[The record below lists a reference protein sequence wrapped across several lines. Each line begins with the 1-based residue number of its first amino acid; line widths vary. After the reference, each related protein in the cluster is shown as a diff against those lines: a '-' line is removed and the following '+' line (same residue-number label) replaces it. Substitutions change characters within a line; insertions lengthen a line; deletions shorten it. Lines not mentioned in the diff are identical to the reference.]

1 MTTGDLLDLTG
12 KRAVVTGGSRGL
24 GRRIVLA
31 YASHGADVAIVSRRL
46 DACEELAEE
55 VVGQF
60 GVDAVPIACNVSDWD
75 ACDALFEEVVDL
87 WGGAD
92 VLVNNAGMSPLY
104 DSVTDITEALW
115 DKVLAVNLKGP
126 FRLSALFGENMQER
140 GTGSILN
147 ISSLAAIRPTS
158 DVVPYA
164 AAKAGLNSLTQS
176 LAAAFGP
183 DVRVN
188 TIMPG
193 RFATDISEHW
203 DWDVVR
209 EEVSGHALQRVA
221 EPHEIEGAAL
231 YFASDASS
239 FGTGAVLRLDGG
251 VP

>member
-1 MTTGDLLDLTG
+1 MADMFDLTG
-12 KRAVVTGGSRGL
+12 RRAVVTGGSRGL

-46 DACEELAEE
+46 ESCEELARE
-55 VVGQF
+55 VVARY
-60 GVDAVPIACNVSDWD
+60 GVEAVPIACNVSDWES
-75 ACDALFEEVVDL
+75 CDALFDEIDGL

-92 VLVNNAGMSPLY
+92 ILVNNAGMSPLY
-104 DSVTDITEALW
+104 DVVTDITEALW

-126 FRLSALFGENMQER
+126 FRLSALFGRDMQER
-140 GTGSILN
+140 GGGSILN
-147 ISSLAAIRPTS
+147 ISSLAAIRATP

-164 AAKAGLNSLTQS
+164 AAKAGINNLTQS

-183 DVRVN
+183 NVRVN

-193 RFATDISEHW
+193 RFATDISQHW

-209 EEVSGHALQRVA
+209 DEVRVHALQRVA

-239 FGTGAVLRLDGG
+239 FATGAVLRLDGG